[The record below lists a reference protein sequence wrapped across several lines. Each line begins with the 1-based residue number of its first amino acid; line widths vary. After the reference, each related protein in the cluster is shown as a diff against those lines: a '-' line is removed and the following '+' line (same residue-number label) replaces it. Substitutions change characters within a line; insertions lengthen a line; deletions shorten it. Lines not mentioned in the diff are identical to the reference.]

1 MIVPIP
7 EGYYLIATYILS
19 AIIGLCVGS
28 FLNVVIY
35 RVPLGM
41 SVAFP
46 ASHCP
51 KCGYKLHWYDNIPV
65 LSYIILGGK
74 CRNCKEHISF
84 RYTLVELLTAALW
97 LLCAFIFKNNLIF
110 MICAIIT
117 CSVGVCVTFI
127 DLEHMIIPDRF
138 HIIMLPVAVLSIFCD
153 EKYDYISHLI
163 GFGAAIVVFIGIA
176 WLGKK
181 ILKREALGGG
191 DVKLA
196 IVAGL
201 LLGWQKLV
209 LMMLVASVIG
219 SVVMIIKRAKSGES
233 KEIPFAPF
241 LIFGLLVAMLF
252 GNAIIGAY
260 MSLITG

>member
-7 EGYYLIATYILS
+7 DGYYLTVTYILC

-51 KCGYKLHWYDNIPV
+51 KCGYKLRWYDNIPV
-65 LSYIILGGK
+65 LSYVILGGK
-74 CRNCKEHISF
+74 CRSCKERISF
-84 RYTLVELLTAALW
+84 RYTLVEILTAALW
-97 LLCAFIFKNNLIF
+97 LLCAFLFKDNLVYMF
-110 MICAIIT
+110 CAIIT

-138 HIIMLPVAVLSIFCD
+138 HLIMLPVAVLAVFCD
-153 EKYDYISHLI
+153 EKYDYVSHLI
-163 GFGAAIVVFIGIA
+163 GFGLAIVVFVGIA
-176 WLGKK
+176 WLGEK

-201 LLGWQKLV
+201 FLGWQKLV

-219 SVVMIIKRAKSGES
+219 SAVMLIKRIKSGES

-241 LIFGLLVAMLF
+241 LILGLLVAMLF
-252 GNAIIGAY
+252 GNAIIDAY
-260 MSLITG
+260 MGLII

>member
-1 MIVPIP
+1 MIFPIP
-7 EGYYLIATYILS
+7 DGYYLIITYVLG

-51 KCGYKLHWYDNIPV
+51 KCGYKLRWYDNIPV

-74 CRNCKEHISF
+74 CRSCKEHISF

-97 LLCAFIFKNNLIF
+97 VLCVYLFNDNVIY
-110 MICAIIT
+110 MVCAIIT

-138 HIIMLPVAVLSIFCD
+138 HLIMLPVAVLSIFCD
-153 EKYDYISHLI
+153 AEYDYISHLI
-163 GFGAAIVVFIGIA
+163 GFGAAIILFIGIA

-196 IVAGL
+196 IVSGL
-201 LLGWQKLV
+201 LLGWQKLI
-209 LMMLVASVIG
+209 LMMLVASVVG
-219 SVVMIIKRAKSGES
+219 SVVMLVKRVKNGES

-241 LIFGLLVAMLF
+241 LVFGLLVALLV
-252 GNAIIGAY
+252 GNPIISAY
-260 MSLITG
+260 AALIVG